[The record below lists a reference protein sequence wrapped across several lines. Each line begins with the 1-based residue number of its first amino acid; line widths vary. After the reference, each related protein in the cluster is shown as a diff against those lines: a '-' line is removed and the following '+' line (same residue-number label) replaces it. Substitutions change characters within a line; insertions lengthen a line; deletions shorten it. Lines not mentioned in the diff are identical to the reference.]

1 MLTKKW
7 VGLSPKRISWF
18 FLGPLD
24 FTDFTSDFRLV
35 ALVAR
40 EIHPTLD
47 TMHDCMVGSLW
58 NDRRQNIWGPKFP
71 GLGARILKDIFVDT
85 QLVFCMKHS
94 FFRFRTFRFSWASS
108 TRTVAQSNE
117 LMLNK
122 TLRWK
127 NVGPISPIAFHKFT
141 FFRVWSGW
149 RGWCPSL
156 PKLDTE
162 QKLKF

>member
-1 MLTKKW
+1 MGGLEPKTDFLIFPWAPWLYRFRQWFQIGGSCSKGNSSNLGYHAWLYGWFPLKW
-7 VGLSPKRISWF
+7 STPKYLRTQISWIGRKDSKRHLHGYSACILHETFVLSLSHFPF
-18 FLGPLD
+18 FL
-24 FTDFTSDFRLV
+24 
-35 ALVAR
+35 
-40 EIHPTLD
+40 
-47 TMHDCMVGSLW
+47 SL
-58 NDRRQNIWGPKFP
+58 Q
-71 GLGARILKDIFVDT
+71 
-85 QLVFCMKHS
+85 H
-94 FFRFRTFRFSWASS
+94 
-108 TRTVAQSNE
+108 RTVAQSNE